1 MFRTHSIK
9 TSALAAIM
17 WGMAASTAGAAD
29 IVIAQS
35 TDATTL
41 DPAFRADTVT
51 GSIQRHIYDSLLFRN
66 ADMEIEPRLA
76 ESWEQV
82 GPTEWIVK
90 LRPNLK
96 FSNGEPL
103 DAEAVKFSFER
114 VQNPELKSPIRG
126 WWAGF
131 TGLDVLDERTLKITT
146 SKVDP
151 LFEARL
157 SLFAPVPPKYVTEK
171 GDTAFAQEP
180 ISSGPYKMVEWRRDE
195 AIVLEPNPDYWGPAP
210 DIDNVTFRVLPEEL
224 ARIAANRTGEA
235 DVIGSISPTQALS
248 LEGGEDVRVERASS
262 TRVMTVNF
270 DIKQT
275 PGEKQAFRDAV
286 AHAINQ
292 DEIINGLFRG
302 YATKVNSML
311 SPGTPGWPRDIN
323 FTREHDL
330 EKAKQLVAELGIG
343 DQEIVMR
350 TPSNA
355 FALDRETALAVAGQL
370 KAAGLNIKVQT
381 DEWGVFFGDLKNAAM
396 SPLYLNSHG
405 NVWADP
411 YPQIDAFQRTGGFIS
426 TWSDPELDV
435 LLDKSL
441 AVKGQERLDVF
452 KAILERL
459 NETSAV
465 VPLFAQQDLY
475 GVRDR
480 VTWTPRPDGHVFAF
494 EMAIKE

>member
-1 MFRTHSIK
+1 MVRMHKSL
-9 TSALAAIM
+9 TSVLTALLL
-17 WGMAASTAGAAD
+17 GVAASSANAAE

-51 GSIQRHIYDSLLFRN
+51 GSIQRHLYDSLLFRN
-66 ADMEIEPRLA
+66 SDMEIEPRLA

-82 GPTEWIVK
+82 GPKEWIVK

-96 FSNGEPL
+96 FSNGEAL

-126 WWAGF
+126 WWKGF
-131 TGLDVLDERTLKITT
+131 TEIEVLDKTTLKITT
-146 SKVDP
+146 AKVDP

-157 SLFAPVPPKYVTEK
+157 SLFAPVPPKYVAEV

-180 ISSGPYKMVEWRRDE
+180 VSSGPYKLVSWRRDE
-195 AIVLEPNPDYWGPAP
+195 AIVLEPNPDYWGAAP
-210 DIDNVTFRVLPEEL
+210 NIENVTFRVLPEEL
-224 ARIAANRTGEA
+224 ARVAANRTGEA
-235 DVIGSISPTQALS
+235 DVIGGVSPTQALA
-248 LEGGEDVRVERASS
+248 LEGTNNVRVERASS
-262 TRVMTVNF
+262 TRVIVVNF
-270 DIKQT
+270 DIKQP
-275 PGEKQAFRDAV
+275 PGDQQAFRDAV
-286 AHAINQ
+286 AHAINR
-292 DEIINGLFRG
+292 DEIIDGLYRG

-311 SPGTPGWPRDIN
+311 SPGTPGWPREMN
-323 FTREHDL
+323 FTRDHDQDRAR
-330 EKAKQLVAELGIG
+330 ELVAELGIG

-350 TPSNA
+350 TPSNS

-370 KAAGLNIKVQT
+370 KAVGLNVKVRA

-396 SPLYLNSHG
+396 STLYLNSHG

-426 TWSDPELDV
+426 TWSDPELDA

-441 AVKGQERLDVF
+441 TVKGQERLDVF
-452 KAILERL
+452 QSTLERL

-465 VPLFAQQDLY
+465 VPLFARQDLY
-475 GVRDR
+475 GVRDKID
-480 VTWTPRPDGHVFAF
+480 WAPRPDGHVFAF
-494 EMAIKE
+494 EMAVAN